1 MRKKKFFVRRH
12 RAYSPAIGLN
22 NIAEVL
28 RNALISLLVTA
39 VFLAAAGVI
48 IKYFVEKNG
57 IEFRMPDIF
66 SRPAYIMIKED
77 VRVIYTD
84 GRAEIIPDEMG
95 LSSFPVISG
104 VNVNEKREEHK
115 KALKQ
120 ALKIKPRYLAGIS
133 EIIINDPDN
142 IILITLDG
150 KKIYAGDRI
159 DNDKMKRYKLVSDKA
174 GELGKRYSAIDM
186 RYKNRVII
194 K

>member
-28 RNALISLLVTA
+28 RNALISLLVAA